1 VAPPQCGAAPSGE
14 SILDVSSGEN
24 AAAGRDAVL
33 GITGIDPR
41 MSYPMADRPFGAF
54 DRFIGFNP
62 PLFL

>member
-1 VAPPQCGAAPSGE
+1 
-14 SILDVSSGEN
+14 VSSGEN